1 MNTQSNTYTF
11 LYAAIMVVVVAAL
24 LSFAAMSLKP
34 MQDKNV
40 EVEKKK
46 SILSSVSLGQDAD
59 EQENKNS
66 YIESLYDKYIVDSY
80 VVNSKGEKVK
90 GEAFTV
96 DLKKELDKPVEKRKL
111 PVFVSEQDDG
121 TKNVILPV
129 RGKGLWG
136 PIWGYVALKNDYN
149 TVVGAS
155 FDHKSETPGLGA
167 EINTTEFEQQFVG
180 KKLFNKDN
188 EFVSVDVVK
197 GGAPKG
203 DPHAVDAISGGTITS
218 NGLDAMLEECLGSYV
233 TYFKQQ
239 QK

>member
-11 LYAAIMVVVVAAL
+11 IYAAIMVIVVAAL
-24 LSFAAMSLKP
+24 LSIAAMSLKP

-59 EQENKNS
+59 EKPNKNE
-66 YIESLYDKYIVDSY
+66 YIEELYDKYIVNSY
-80 VVNSKGEKVK
+80 IVNSKGEKVE
-90 GEAFTV
+90 GNAFTV
-96 DLKKELDKPVEKRKL
+96 DLKKELAKSENERNL
-111 PVFVSEQDDG
+111 PVFVSKQDDG

-136 PIWGYVALKNDYN
+136 PVWGYIALKDDYN
-149 TVVGAS
+149 TVVGAT

-167 EINTTEFEQQFVG
+167 EINTDAFEQQFKG
-180 KKLFNKDN
+180 KKLFNEQGK
-188 EFVSVDVVK
+188 FVSIDVVK
-197 GGAPKG
+197 GGAPEG
-203 DPHAVDAISGGTITS
+203 DIHGVDAISGGTITS
-218 NGLDAMLEECLGSYV
+218 NGVDAMLENGLGSYV
-233 TYFKQQ
+233 SYFKKH